1 MAAGLTPRLPGWDPA
16 ERECIE
22 RLKATEIELAT
33 LLVGHRFWT
42 ELARDQL
49 MEART
54 QLKHHQESAEVA
66 EV

>member
-1 MAAGLTPRLPGWDPA
+1 M
-16 ERECIE
+16 
-22 RLKATEIELAT
+22 KAREIELAT